1 MNILFVYNSQIIPE
15 KGGVQRVTKVLS
27 DFFETK
33 DLNTHFISQNRTI
46 NNDSKHFFLPNRKA
60 VNSKENLN
68 YISSLVLN
76 YKIDII
82 INQAALG
89 GGMSRLCFEAKKKSR
104 VKILSVIHNSLLG
117 NIESFNSS
125 NKFFFNVIP
134 VSFLPFVNS
143 LIFKKL
149 LQHIYVCKYK
159 NKYNNLYKRSDK
171 IILLSKNYF
180 PQFKLF
186 VKNAS
191 EEKVL
196 SIYNP
201 CSFNKNMFDTKKE
214 NELLFVGRINVT
226 QKRVDILLKIWEE
239 LFERFPDWK
248 LNIVGSGPDLDC
260 LKKRVN
266 KMKLDRVYFLGHQ
279 NPEPY
284 YKRAKIL
291 CMTSSY
297 EGLPLVLSEAQNFN
311 VIPILFNSFPSANDI
326 IKNNVNGILIKPFD
340 IKSYVQNIEN
350 LILNYGEKSDEFISE
365 LQNNVNRFSINTIGN
380 QWLSLFRKILN
391 EHE

>member
-1 MNILFVYNSQIIPE
+1 
-15 KGGVQRVTKVLS
+15 
-27 DFFETK
+27 
-33 DLNTHFISQNRTI
+33 
-46 NNDSKHFFLPNRKA
+46 
-60 VNSKENLN
+60 
-68 YISSLVLN
+68 
-76 YKIDII
+76 
-82 INQAALG
+82 
-89 GGMSRLCFEAKKKSR
+89 MSRLCFEAKKKSR

-149 LQHIYVCKYK
+149 LQHIYICKYK
-159 NKYNNLYKRSDK
+159 KKYNNLYKRSDK